1 MFEQSL
7 PMSKGR
13 ATLYGPLQLFDDDD
27 CENQQAKM
35 VGEDDGDDSDVED
48 GEIDNNNNNI
58 YNAQIS

>member
-1 MFEQSL
+1 
-7 PMSKGR
+7 MSKGR

-35 VGEDDGDDSDVED
+35 VDEDDGDDSDVED

>member
-13 ATLYGPLQLFDDDD
+13 ATLYAPLQLFDDDD

-35 VGEDDGDDSDVED
+35 VDEDDGDDSDVED